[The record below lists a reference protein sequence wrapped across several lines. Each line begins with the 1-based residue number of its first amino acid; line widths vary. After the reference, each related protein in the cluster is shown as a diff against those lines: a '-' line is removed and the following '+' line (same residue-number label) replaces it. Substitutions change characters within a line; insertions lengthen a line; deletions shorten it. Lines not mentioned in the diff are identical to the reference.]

1 LHLVGILFPHII
13 LFNLQVKV
21 HPQLIYTLK
30 MMTNKF
36 QIPLQQYFLEYL
48 LMIMNYRLLF
58 CGSSSNSAKIFSLQ
72 KNIRIMLGSI
82 SRDSCTNLFMKL
94 KILPLPSQYVS
105 FLFFSL
111 WSKIETNTLLTP
123 RFIIQT
129 LVNTQI
135 FINFYPASLNIKKA
149 LTL

>member
-21 HPQLIYTLK
+21 HPQLIYALK

-135 FINFYPASLNIKKA
+135 FINFYPASLNIKKG